1 MTPHRDRGKGTFRL
15 DRRLRGVG
23 RICIASGTTHAPTF
37 RRLNEMLGGLQERG
51 RLDLL
56 RAIRDGQLAPLQVYE
71 AYRVG
76 ELDRLPT
83 AETMGAL
90 SPALTA
96 FVEGYTGSPSH
107 KANMKSAVKHITR
120 AASSTTTLAELP
132 AIVRALRATMKDT
145 PRMYNVVKATAQAFV
160 RERYG
165 KASKLWFELAGI
177 QPLKV
182 RQRVVKHPAT
192 PEELNAITQRMEN
205 AHAAMAW
212 SLAETGMRPKEYW
225 GEWKDG
231 KTYVTIHGTKTK
243 GAERKVPRPGVLV
256 VPQCW
261 YGAFRKALAFAS
273 DGQMTPYD
281 LRRTYANWLEDAGIP
296 RTRRRLYL
304 GHSAKDT
311 TDLYEWREL
320 EAHLEADGRTLS
332 AWLDAQLSAKSRD
345 NSHVRRVK

>member
-23 RICIASGTTHAPTF
+23 RICIASGTSHAPTF

-90 SPALTA
+90 APALAA
-96 FVEGYTGSPSH
+96 FVEGYTGSESH

-120 AASSTTTLAELP
+120 EASATATLAELP
-132 AIVRALRATMKDT
+132 ALVRSLRIGMKDT

-182 RQRVVKHPAT
+182 RQQVVKHPAT
-192 PEELNAITQRMEN
+192 PNEI
-205 AHAAMAW
+205 AAVMVKLGGAERWMVW
-212 SLAETGMRPKEYW
+212 SLATTGMRPKEYW
-225 GEWKDG
+225 GEWTNHDQ
-231 KTYVTIHGTKTK
+231 YVSIAGTKTV
-243 GAERKVPRPGVLV
+243 GAVRKVPRIDTPIK
-256 VPQCW
+256 PQCW
-261 YGAFRKALAFAS
+261 YGKFRKALSEAS
-273 DGQMTPYD
+273 GGQMTPYD

-332 AWLDAQLSAKSRD
+332 AWLEGQLSSKSRD